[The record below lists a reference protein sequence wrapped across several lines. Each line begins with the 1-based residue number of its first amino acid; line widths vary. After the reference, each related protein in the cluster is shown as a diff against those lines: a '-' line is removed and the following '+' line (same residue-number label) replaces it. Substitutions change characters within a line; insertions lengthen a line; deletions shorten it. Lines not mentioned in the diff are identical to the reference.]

1 MIPKTDVEKLLE
13 LYKHQDKQTT
23 FLEKNNKELVNL
35 IQQLVNLIGIMNMD
49 IMDLRSRV
57 KELEKDRNS

>member
-1 MIPKTDVEKLLE
+1 MPGNEIDIRILE
-13 LYKHQDKQTT
+13 ARAG

-49 IMDLRSRV
+49 IIDLRSRV

>member
-1 MIPKTDVEKLLE
+1 MPGNEVDIRILE
-13 LYKHQDKQTT
+13 ARAGY
-23 FLEKNNKELVNL
+23 LEENNKQMLNL
-35 IQQLVNLIGIMNMD
+35 IQQLVNLIGTMNMD